1 MLWLTWWA
9 QLRVCGTHH
18 QSNTTQVSPEGLS
31 AAPSAR
37 WSQSL
42 QWHSDSFTPPSPPP
56 TSHFL
61 PLTSP
66 PYPTSPLL
74 PLALSS
80 SLPFFPHFPSS
91 LFPFSSPPSSLSF
104 STCFCLPLFFPPFVT
119 HSVWYRPSWFRTRQ
133 YAPALQRNRGNLISA
148 WLPLWPPVKDLPDA
162 REKAANEWTNVKKRT
177 HLICKMS
184 SLSHLLKA
192 PHVKNYRTTN
202 DESFSYC
209 DLIGCIQPQCTQVNP
224 VLR

>member
-1 MLWLTWWA
+1 MTFAYFIQLFGWTSAML
-9 QLRVCGTHH
+9 
-18 QSNTTQVSPEGLS
+18 LS
-31 AAPSAR
+31 
-37 WSQSL
+37 SL
-42 QWHSDSFTPPSPPP
+42 PASPPP
-56 TSHFL
+56 YL
-61 PLTSP
+61 PVSLP
-66 PYPTSPLL
+66 PTSLLLRLPASLLFVTHLWHCSALFGVLAALDNMLLHNALERHHGNISFPL
-74 PLALSS
+74 P
-80 SLPFFPHFPSS
+80 PSFH
-91 LFPFSSPPSSLSF
+91 LPSSLSF

-148 WLPLWPPVKDLPDA
+148 WLPLWPPVKGLPDA